1 MTSSIFLMVAHP
13 LQQLTLAEED
23 RCGVDSNRE
32 DLARLPLE
40 CNDVNLFPYMS
51 WALVKVL
58 VI

>member
-1 MTSSIFLMVAHP
+1 MVAHP
-13 LQQLTLAEED
+13 LQQLTLAEEI
-23 RCGVDSNRE
+23 RAVDSNKE

-40 CNDVNLFPYMS
+40 CNDVKLFPYMS

>member
-13 LQQLTLAEED
+13 LQQLTLAEEI
-23 RCGVDSNRE
+23 RAVDSNKE

-40 CNDVNLFPYMS
+40 CNDVKLFPYMS